1 MKIKSFVVI
10 FLSLASIATSQ
21 SVFNITAYDGQ
32 LRDIFNGLTE
42 TETRIGRLL
51 SNLSDF
57 VGKINGNLRMNKSR
71 LGLELSHLQL
81 DLQLQ
86 GSINSYETYNRL
98 TGCSNAA
105 SKISEIDIDL
115 MKFGDFVD
123 RLELN
128 MTELYHRNLHVT
140 YDYMLSIKQV
150 NVTQQDILYIILGVN
165 EAMIQYLYYIMQLQ
179 VNIQYEK
186 SISTNLKLFLK
197 HFCECDDNANGVA
210 SKTNSKPP
218 LSVIE
223 GSLIDRQA
231 RIIDA
236 ANATLIQAQMLSK
249 NGTKNLKV
257 MSQKLA
263 NFCLKMTRIDDYSNV
278 TIPYSNSCLD
288 LSKVQNFMTY
298 RKFHYTQVLSF
309 MMTNSSVL
317 KFFKDSI
324 INASKSEQVLN
335 SNITSLNTSLY
346 MLDVELA
353 KYAVGLHYTITI
365 ASRLVYEYSM
375 AMESFCGCSG
385 RRTKNMT
392 TTGMPTTSKEQLLTT
407 TQKMGTQSTAVA
419 VNMTTVA
426 VNVTSLTTTTKNLMT
441 TSGTATGSAT
451 ATTGSAASTT
461 GSAASTAANATTISA
476 TMPANTA
483 TSSMTS
489 KPTNSTFSGSSTT
502 STSSISSTSP
512 TSSTSRTSST
522 SPISSTSLT
531 SSTSPTTS
539 RIPPTLPPT
548 VPPTTTKNPLPLSN
562 SSCIFTK
569 DLTDMSGNYI
579 KSACLVDKVA
589 NGTYVN
595 SICRDMSMQLMTV
608 DSNMTRT
615 ALTIFVQETLSE
627 GTFWISGG
635 NGSEICNFADIN
647 GTGLS
652 INQTECMWNSLYS
665 ICEYKDPSVPTK
677 LSFEPDLDACGF
689 VIPVATETDKDFTRY
704 ACVMAYTRSYVNSN
718 YNCMLNGMKMFN
730 AESKLVMET
739 LNEYLVSF
747 FGNSSGVILWID
759 GYSQAGSCA
768 VLDGSKVPF
777 AVGRGDCDQLN
788 WSICEAPYDG
798 SY

>member
-1 MKIKSFVVI
+1 ML
-10 FLSLASIATSQ
+10 LSIVSCATSQ

-98 TGCSNAA
+98 TGCNNAA

-115 MKFGDFVD
+115 MKFSDFLD

-150 NVTQQDILYIILGVN
+150 NVTQQDILNIILGVN
-165 EAMIQYLYYIMQLQ
+165 EAIIQYLYYIMQLQ

-197 HFCECDDNANGVA
+197 HFCECDENVYGV
-210 SKTNSKPP
+210 SHNTNSNST
-218 LSVIE
+218 LSDME
-223 GSLIDRQA
+223 ATLTARQA

-236 ANATLIQAQMLSK
+236 ANATLIQARMSK
-249 NGTKNLKV
+249 DMKV
-257 MSQKLA
+257 VSTKLA
-263 NFCLKMTRIDDYSNV
+263 NFCQKLTKIDDYSNV

-298 RKFHYTQVLSF
+298 RKFHFTQVLSF
-309 MMTNSSVL
+309 VMTNSSVL
-317 KFFKDSI
+317 KFY
-324 INASKSEQVLN
+324 KSLLN
-335 SNITSLNTSLY
+335 STDQSPILTAVTNLETELLNYT
-346 MLDVELA
+346 DDLA
-353 KYAVGLHYTITI
+353 LQLSYLTLF
-365 ASRLVYEYSM
+365 AS
-375 AMESFCGCSG
+375 AMRKNAMVLKLFCGCRDGS
-385 RRTKNMT
+385 MAT
-392 TTGMPTTSKEQLLTT
+392 TASTSKVSTSRKVVFTSPILT
-407 TQKMGTQSTAVA
+407 
-419 VNMTTVA
+419 
-426 VNVTSLTTTTKNLMT
+426 
-441 TSGTATGSAT
+441 
-451 ATTGSAASTT
+451 STT
-461 GSAASTAANATTISA
+461 EPGTTRSR
-476 TMPANTA
+476 
-483 TSSMTS
+483 
-489 KPTNSTFSGSSTT
+489 STT
-502 STSSISSTSP
+502 SRTTKSTS
-512 TSSTSRTSST
+512 
-522 SPISSTSLT
+522 
-531 SSTSPTTS
+531 TTHKI
-539 RIPPTLPPT
+539 RPT
-548 VPPTTTKNPLPLSN
+548 VSKVTTLRPYSNPA
-562 SSCIFTK
+562 CGFIK
-569 DLTDMSGNYI
+569 VLTDY
-579 KSACLVDKVA
+579 
-589 NGTYVN
+589 NGTYIKTACLMETASN
-595 SICRDMSMQLMTV
+595 GTYAGSACQASSMQLMTV

-635 NGSEICNFADIN
+635 NGSEICNFVAVN
-647 GTGLS
+647 GTGLV
-652 INQTECMWNSLYS
+652 INQSRCQWNSLFS
-665 ICEYKDPSVPTK
+665 ICEYNDSSVPTK
-677 LSFEPDLDACGF
+677 VGFPTNLEACGF
-689 VIPVATETDKDFTRY
+689 VFAVAAETIKEYTGY
-704 ACVMAYTRSYVNSN
+704 ACVMAYTRSYADSS

-739 LNEYLVSF
+739 LNEYLVSLY
-747 FGNSSGVILWID
+747 GNSSGVILWID
-759 GYSQAGSCA
+759 GYSKAGSCA

-777 AVGRGDCDQLN
+777 AVAGADCDQLN